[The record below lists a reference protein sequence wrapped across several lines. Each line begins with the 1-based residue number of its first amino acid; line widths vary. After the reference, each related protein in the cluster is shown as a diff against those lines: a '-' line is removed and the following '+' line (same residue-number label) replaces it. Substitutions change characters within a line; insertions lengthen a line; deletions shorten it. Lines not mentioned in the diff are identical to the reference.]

1 MKIKKSKK
9 QLLQKKSLRLLNH
22 KRTTTT
28 TKKTTIMMSWC
39 FWMSFVI
46 QPNSTW
52 KQHKAHPADGEQSY
66 SCNFASCLGYYFP
79 QIPTHTEG
87 FIVKFSFFFFI
98 YECEN
103 LLILVLS
110 LILEFSKSSIT
121 SFSKSELDSDVW

>member
-1 MKIKKSKK
+1 
-9 QLLQKKSLRLLNH
+9 
-22 KRTTTT
+22 
-28 TKKTTIMMSWC
+28 MSWC

-87 FIVKFSFFFFI
+87 FIVNFHFFFHLWMWEFI
-98 YECEN
+98 N
-103 LLILVLS
+103 S
-110 LILEFSKSSIT
+110 GLEFDFRVQQVVNYIIQ
-121 SFSKSELDSDVW
+121 